1 MRREFSGTCAYVRN
15 CWYVAGW
22 DYEVPQDTLF
32 QRTIIEES
40 ILLYRTSSG
49 KVVALDNKCCHRH
62 APLSAGR
69 KEEDCVRCMYHGL
82 KYDQE
87 GRCIEIPGQAHIP
100 ANVRVRSYPVVE
112 RKRWIWIWMGNPE
125 EADPT
130 LIPDTFSLQDPAWRM
145 QPGYLR
151 YDANHLL
158 IADNLLDFSHLS
170 YVHEGSLG
178 GTSAIAAA
186 RANLERLPRGVRLTR
201 RISNSVAAPYH
212 VRLGM
217 PEGVPVDRWWI
228 YDYTV
233 PGILLL
239 DSGVQPTAGPAEA
252 GLRFHSCQA
261 VTPEN
266 GRSTHYFFTQAHG
279 FALHDA
285 QVTRM
290 LFQSVVAAFEED
302 RRMIEAQQQ
311 LIDTTPGSEMVG
323 LPMDN
328 ALAVYRQIY
337 QRMLGE
343 EAQVVAAPEASA

>member
-1 MRREFSGTCAYVRN
+1 MHRDSGASSHSVECTGAELSGRRA
-15 CWYVAGW
+15 
-22 DYEVPQDTLF
+22 Q
-32 QRTIIEES
+32 
-40 ILLYRTSSG
+40 
-49 KVVALDNKCCHRH
+49 ALDLDLDGESGRGRPDAHTRYIL
-62 APLSAGR
+62 AAGSR
-69 KEEDCVRCMYHGL
+69 LENAAR
-82 KYDQE
+82 
-87 GRCIEIPGQAHIP
+87 
-100 ANVRVRSYPVVE
+100 
-112 RKRWIWIWMGNPE
+112 
-125 EADPT
+125 
-130 LIPDTFSLQDPAWRM
+130 
-145 QPGYLR
+145 
-151 YDANHLL
+151 LL
-158 IADNLLDFSHLS
+158 CATTRIICSSRITCSTPSHLS

-201 RISNSVAAPYH
+201 RLSNSVAAPYH

-311 LIDTTPGSEMVG
+311 LHRLQLPAAKWSGCRWTTRWRSIGKSTSACSVKRHKPCRPIEGRIPAPS
-323 LPMDN
+323 L
-328 ALAVYRQIY
+328 
-337 QRMLGE
+337 
-343 EAQVVAAPEASA
+343 VVVSQARSSFTRRSISSMSL

>member
-1 MRREFSGTCAYVRN
+1 
-15 CWYVAGW
+15 
-22 DYEVPQDTLF
+22 
-32 QRTIIEES
+32 
-40 ILLYRTSSG
+40 
-49 KVVALDNKCCHRH
+49 
-62 APLSAGR
+62 
-69 KEEDCVRCMYHGL
+69 
-82 KYDQE
+82 
-87 GRCIEIPGQAHIP
+87 
-100 ANVRVRSYPVVE
+100 VRSYPVVE

-228 YDYTV
+228 YDYAV

-239 DSGVQPTAGPAEA
+239 DSGVQPTAGPVEA

-261 VTPEN
+261 ITPEN

-290 LFQSVVAAFEED
+290 LFQSVVTAFEED

-311 LIDTTPGSEMVG
+311 LIDATPGSETVG

-343 EAQVVAAPEASA
+343 DARAVSAN